1 MNDALAH
8 HRDMANATNSKAT
21 EEEIKMYAD
30 AIFAELPEEEARE
43 LVLSALAMNDDPR
56 SAHELSVE
64 FGASE
69 EAIRGIQHW

>member
-1 MNDALAH
+1 
-8 HRDMANATNSKAT
+8 MANATNSKAT
-21 EEEIKMYAD
+21 QEEIKMYAD
-30 AIFAELPEEEARE
+30 TIFAELPEEDARE
-43 LVLSALAMNDDPR
+43 LVLSALEMNYDTR